1 MVYLSI
7 AISVLIV
14 LGLGWLERRAGGK
27 DADRAINLLAWLL
40 NIAAGFTVYTLFSEW
55 QGPSLLRGA
64 DLAPWLAVVLYVL
77 VQDFAEWLYHR
88 AQHKLPFLWAMHS
101 LHHSDPEM
109 SALTTTR
116 HFWADR
122 SFKTLTVWSLAAMV
136 ISPTVP
142 ALLVYFGLSFWNYVA
157 HANLRWDFGWWS
169 WVINSPAY
177 HRRHHSSLPEHYDSN
192 FAALFPVWDVVFGSY
207 HRPDGYPPTGFE
219 RRPRSLRELVLW
231 PLVGKRVNSSTASS
245 PLMGEGYGDLGA

>member
-7 AISVLIV
+7 AISALIV
-14 LGLGWLERRAGGK
+14 LGLSLLERRAGGRNS
-27 DADRAINLLAWLL
+27 DWAINLLAWLL
-40 NIAAGFTVYTLFSEW
+40 NITAGFTVYTLFSEW
-55 QGPSLLRGA
+55 QGPSLIRGA
-64 DLAPWLAVVLYVL
+64 NLAPWLAVVFYVL
-77 VQDFAEWLYHR
+77 VQDFAEWLFHR
-88 AQHKLPFLWAMHS
+88 AQHKLPLLWAMHS

-116 HFWADR
+116 HFWGDR
-122 SFKTLTVWSLAAMV
+122 AFKTLTVWSLAAMV

-142 ALLVYFGLSFWNYVA
+142 ALLVYFGLSFWNYIA
-157 HANLRWDFGWWS
+157 HANLRWNFGWWS
-169 WVINSPAY
+169 WLINSPAY

-192 FAALFPVWDVVFGSY
+192 FAALFPVWDVIFGSY

-231 PLVGKRVNSSTASS
+231 PWAQRA
-245 PLMGEGYGDLGA
+245 PEAQAFDAIA

>member
-7 AISVLIV
+7 AISVVMV
-14 LGLGWLERRAGGK
+14 LALGWLERRANAGGGGSN
-27 DADRAINLLAWLL
+27 ADWAINLLAWLL
-40 NIAAGFTVYTLFSEW
+40 NIAAGFTVYTVITVLD
-55 QGPSLLRGA
+55 GPALLRGE
-64 DLAPWLAVVLYVL
+64 DLAPWLAVALYVL
-77 VQDFAEWLYHR
+77 VQDFAEWLFHR
-88 AQHKLPFLWAMHS
+88 AQHAVPVLWSMHS

-122 SFKTLTVWSLAAMV
+122 AFKTVTVWSLAAMV
-136 ISPTVP
+136 IAPTVP
-142 ALLVYFGLSFWNYVA
+142 ALLVYFALSFWNYVA

-192 FAALFPVWDVVFGSY
+192 FAALFPVWDVLFGSY
-207 HRPDGYPPTGFE
+207 NRPHGYPPTGFE

-231 PLVGKRVNSSTASS
+231 PWVGEQEQVAVAR
-245 PLMGEGYGDLGA
+245 EQGAI